1 LRREPSGAAA
11 RSRRDDIAGVNIFE
25 APGPASTAPG
35 RPEFVDRGSTFR
47 SGLKRK
53 GSVDQAGVRT
63 MAAAISTDA
72 PTLPGWRRRLAAI
85 GDVLRVSGGDTGGM
99 GARLVFSAVVF
110 CATLPY
116 STDPSPYAWM
126 AAMAALAVA
135 ERKTAGRPATDLFA
149 WMQSAGYALA
159 GFYLTFFQIGA
170 AQTFGVTLYGVVMF
184 EILVRDYARPRRLLT
199 NLTPMLV
206 SMVVVQLGASARL
219 IHIGQPWRIATV
231 LATTYLVF
239 RVFRSLQID
248 LTRARR
254 EVAEAQDR
262 AEADARTI
270 REAHRVALMAE
281 DLAGVGHWRID
292 KVADTITW
300 SAGVYRLY
308 GLEPSDPIP
317 DLETQLACYDNL
329 DRQALGAGLRA
340 ATALGEPFEI
350 EGRLTRPD
358 GSMRNVVCHA
368 AVEQNAQGEV
378 TAVFGALMDVTD
390 VRAREAALI
399 DAKLRAEAAADA
411 KAEFLANMSHEIRT
425 PLTAINGFSNLLGEL
440 EDLPPEAGLY
450 VRRVKTA
457 GMTLLT
463 VVNDI
468 LDFSKLEAGHVVLSP
483 QPFDLAPFLED
494 VMALFA
500 DQAQAKGLGLSLD
513 LDSGAP
519 AALEGDANRI
529 RQVVVNLVSNALKFT
544 EAGEVRVGVRHVDG
558 LLFVSV
564 RDTGCGV
571 PEAKRDSLFQRFFQA
586 DGSISRRY
594 GGTGLGLSICKGLVE
609 LMGGAIA
616 MEPAPEG
623 GSIFTFH
630 VPADQAAPV
639 AAALAERA
647 GPVACAR
654 ILVVDDVAVNREL
667 VRAMLQAVGHEVSEA
682 AGAAEALRLTACERF
697 DLILMDLQ
705 MPQVDGFAAA
715 RAVRAQDS
723 ANRDTPIIAL
733 SADVLPEHVDAAIR
747 AGMNGH
753 IGKPISPV
761 ELLGAIGRW
770 GAVRV
775 ADGADRNPSPLAGEG
790 GLRSRSDEGSKALSG
805 KI

>member
-1 LRREPSGAAA
+1 
-11 RSRRDDIAGVNIFE
+11 
-25 APGPASTAPG
+25 
-35 RPEFVDRGSTFR
+35 
-47 SGLKRK
+47 
-53 GSVDQAGVRT
+53 

-72 PTLPGWRRRLAAI
+72 PTPTGWRRRLSAI
-85 GDVLRVSGGDTGGM
+85 GDLLRVSGRDTGGM
-99 GARLVFSAVVF
+99 GARLVFSAVVC

-116 STDPSPYAWM
+116 STDPSPYFWM
-126 AAMAALAVA
+126 AVMAVLAWA
-135 ERKTAGRPATDLFA
+135 EQKTAEKPASDLFA
-149 WMQSAGYALA
+149 WLQSAGYALA

-184 EILVRDYARPRRLLT
+184 EILVRDYARPKRLLT

-219 IHIGQPWRIATV
+219 VQREEPWRIATV

-281 DLAGVGHWRID
+281 ELAGVGHWRID
-292 KVADTITW
+292 KITGAIAW

-317 DLETQLACYDNL
+317 DLETQLAHYDNI
-329 DRQALGAGLRA
+329 DRLALGAGLRA
-340 ATALGEPFEI
+340 ATAMGEPFEI
-350 EGRLTRPD
+350 EARLRRPD
-358 GSMRNVVCHA
+358 GSMRNVLCHA
-368 AVEQNAQGEV
+368 AVEQDARGDV
-378 TAVFGALMDVTD
+378 MAIFGAMMDVTE
-390 VRAREAALI
+390 VRAREAALM

-425 PLTAINGFSNLLGEL
+425 PLTAINGFSSLLGDL
-440 EDLPPEAGLY
+440 HDLPPDASLY

-468 LDFSKLEAGHVVLSP
+468 LEFSKLEAGHVALSP
-483 QPFDLAPFLED
+483 QPFDLAPFLDD

-500 DQAQAKGLGLSLD
+500 DQARAKGLVLSLD
-513 LDSGAP
+513 LAP
-519 AALEGDANRI
+519 DAPEALEGDADRM
-529 RQVVVNLVSNALKFT
+529 RQVVVNLVSNAVKFT
-544 EAGEVRVGVRHVDG
+544 EAGEVRVGVRHADG
-558 LLFVSV
+558 VLHVSV

-571 PEAKRDSLFQRFFQA
+571 PEAKRESLFQRFFQA

-609 LMGGAIA
+609 LMGGSIA
-616 MEPAPEG
+616 MAPAPDG
-623 GSIFTFH
+623 GSIFTFQ
-630 VPADQAAPV
+630 VPAEEAAPV
-639 AAALAERA
+639 AAGALAERA
-647 GPVACAR
+647 EPVACAR

-682 AGAAEALRLTACERF
+682 GSATEALRLTGCERF

-705 MPQVDGFAAA
+705 MPEVDGFSAA
-715 RAVRAQDS
+715 RAVRAQTS

-733 SADVLPEHVDAAIR
+733 SADVLPEHVAASAR

-761 ELLGAIGRW
+761 ELVGAIERW
-770 GAVRV
+770 ATVRL
-775 ADGADRNPSPLAGEG
+775 AEDPSLKERGMQEAPL
-790 GLRSRSDEGSKALSG
+790 LPSKQIQRRVLQ
-805 KI
+805 